1 MEKLDT
7 NKISIRALGG
17 GWGGG
22 IKLLFLRFQEMNV
35 WTKEKQ
41 LPHDFDTQEPTST

>member
-17 GWGGG
+17 GGGG
-22 IKLLFLRFQEMNV
+22 GNKTIILPFPRDECMNQGK
-35 WTKEKQ
+35 T
-41 LPHDFDTQEPTST
+41 TTT